1 MSKVKGSNPMLTER
15 VFKRASPQG
24 KTMTIGGIVNEQD
37 SSHRFPPFLLFYFS
51 ITQRHWQQLSILAHR
66 QIFAE
71 NTPIYSVGQ

>member
-37 SSHRFPPFLLFYFS
+37 SSHRFPPFLLFLFQYN
-51 ITQRHWQQLSILAHR
+51 TKTLATIVNIGASANFR
-66 QIFAE
+66 RKYPYI
-71 NTPIYSVGQ
+71 